1 MGLFNSNSSNPILN
15 EKRFANA
22 ERSTIVIDNNTMTAK
37 GTYLKFGFLF
47 LMLMAAAVFTWNATF
62 SGKDIKTWVYASV
75 FIGFALALVMSFSPK
90 TAQYIS
96 PIYAICEG
104 VALGGLS
111 ALVQFAFK
119 EMNQMIIVQAVLLT
133 FCVVL
138 VMYAIFIF
146 RIIKVT
152 DRLRTIIVSA
162 IFGIMIFY
170 VIAMIL
176 RFFNIEMPLL
186 HDSGPFG
193 IIFSLIVVGV
203 AAFSL
208 LLDFDMIEKGSQMG
222 MPKYMEWYGAFGL
235 MVTIVWLYIEIL
247 QLLMKLNRK

>member
-1 MGLFNSNSSNPILN
+1 MGLFDSNSSNPILN
-15 EKRFANA
+15 EKRFNNA
-22 ERSTIVIDNNTMTAK
+22 GHATIVVDENAMTAK

-47 LMLMAAAVFTWNATF
+47 LMLMAAAAFTWNAT
-62 SGKDIKTWVYASV
+62 SAGKNISTWIYPAII
-75 FIGFALALVMSFSPK
+75 IGFILALVMSFAPK
-90 TAQYIS
+90 TAQYLA

-104 VALGGLS
+104 VALGGIS

-119 EMNQMIIVQAVLLT
+119 GMNNLIIMQAVLLT
-133 FCVVL
+133 FSVVL
-138 VMYAIFIF
+138 VMYGIFAF

-152 DRLRTIIVSA
+152 DRLRTIIISA
-162 IFGIMIFY
+162 VFGIMIFY
-170 VIAMIL
+170 VLAMIL
-176 RFFNIEMPLL
+176 RFFGIQMPLI
-186 HDSGPFG
+186 HDNGPFG
-193 IIFSLIVVGV
+193 IIFSLIVVGI

-247 QLLMKLNRK
+247 NLLMKLNRR